1 VERAERI
8 AGAVVVCLA
17 GVLVAVL
24 AAGGDEPRPA
34 SRLARAASGQAPVR
48 GPGAA
53 QATTT
58 AAPSTTETTPP
69 EPTTTS
75 SAADPPSA
83 VPLRQL
89 VGERLFVRMN
99 GTSPSRAFRA
109 RVRRGEVG
117 GVVLFGPNIATRAQV
132 RRLVQR
138 LDAAARAGGVPAP
151 LVAIDQEGGIVKRLQ
166 TAPPR
171 RSAPQIGATN
181 STRVARSEG
190 LATARSLRALGIDID
205 YAPVVDVPASS
216 ASFIAPRAF
225 GRNPRRVARLGGAFA
240 DGLQSGGV
248 GATFKHFPG
257 LGSAPANTDFAS
269 AVVSAPRS
277 RLERELIPYRG
288 TGGRLV
294 MLATAVYPAYH
305 RGVPAAFSRR
315 VVTGLLRE
323 DLAYKG
329 VVVTDDL
336 ETPAVRAYTSP
347 AEGAVRAIEAG
358 ADMALVVGTEA
369 GGATAFDRML
379 AAARSDRL
387 TRDRLEASHARVE
400 SLRAALTP

>member
-1 VERAERI
+1 MERVERI

-24 AAGGDEPRPA
+24 AAGGDEPRRA
-34 SRLARAASGQAPVR
+34 ARLAPAASAQAPVP

-58 AAPSTTETTPP
+58 AASTTGTTTP
-69 EPTTTS
+69 EPAPTS
-75 SAADPPSA
+75 TAADPPPA

-117 GVVLFGPNIATRAQV
+117 GVVLFGPNISTRAQV
-132 RRLVQR
+132 RRLVAR
-138 LDAAARAGGVPAP
+138 LDAAARAGGMPAP
-151 LVAIDQEGGIVKRLQ
+151 LVAIDQEGGLVKRLQ

-181 STRVARSEG
+181 STRVARREG
-190 LATARSLRALGIDID
+190 LATGRSLRALGIDVD

-216 ASFIAPRAF
+216 SSFIAPRAF
-225 GRNPRRVARLGGAFA
+225 GRDPRRVARMGGAFA
-240 DGLQSGGV
+240 DGLQRGGV
-248 GATFKHFPG
+248 AGTLKHFPG

-269 AVVSAPRS
+269 AIVSAPRS
-277 RLERELIPYRG
+277 RLRRELIPYRA
-288 TGGRLV
+288 TGARLV
-294 MLATAVYPAYH
+294 MLATAVYPAYD

-323 DLAYKG
+323 DLDYKG

-358 ADMALVVGTEA
+358 ADMALVVGSEA
-369 GGATAFDRML
+369 GGATAFEHML
-379 AAARSDRL
+379 AAAKSDRL
-387 TRDRLEASHARVE
+387 TRERLEASHARVE
-400 SLRAALTP
+400 SLRRSAPRP

>member
-1 VERAERI
+1 VEWVERI
-8 AGAVVVCLA
+8 AGALVVCIA
-17 GVLVAVL
+17 GVVVAVL

-34 SRLARAASGQAPVR
+34 ARLARAASAQAPAP

-58 AAPSTTETTPP
+58 ASPSTTETSTP
-69 EPTTTS
+69 EATTS
-75 SAADPPSA
+75 PATDPTPV

-117 GVVLFGPNIATRAQV
+117 GVVLFGPNVSTRAQV
-132 RRLVQR
+132 RRLVAR

-166 TAPPR
+166 TAPPT

-181 STRVARSEG
+181 STRVARGEG
-190 LATARSLRALGIDID
+190 RATARSLRALGIDID

-216 ASFIAPRAF
+216 SSFIAPRAF
-225 GRNPRRVARLGGAFA
+225 GRDPKRVARLGGAFA
-240 DGLQSGGV
+240 DGLQRGGV
-248 GATFKHFPG
+248 AATLKHFPG

-277 RLERELIPYRG
+277 RLRRELVPYRR
-288 TGGRLV
+288 TEARLV

-323 DLAYKG
+323 DLHYQG

-347 AEGAVRAIEAG
+347 SEGAVRAIEAG

-369 GGATAFDRML
+369 GGEAAFDRML
-379 AAARSDRL
+379 AAARSERL
-387 TRDRLEASHARVE
+387 TRERLEASHARVE
-400 SLRAALTP
+400 SLRRAAATP